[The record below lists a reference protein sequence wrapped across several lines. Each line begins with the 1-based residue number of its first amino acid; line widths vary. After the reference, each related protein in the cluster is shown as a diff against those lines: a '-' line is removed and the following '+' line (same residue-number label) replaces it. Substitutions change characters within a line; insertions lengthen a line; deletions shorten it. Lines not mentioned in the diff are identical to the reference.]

1 MNKKYIWIIT
11 LVGIAFCIPKINA
24 LKHTF
29 LITEH
34 HPVSIQES
42 KNIEMGI
49 LLNKDKDN
57 PVFIQV
63 DHIENRWDIA
73 KTLWPILLF
82 GFCLLVISVEMYSIN
97 NYRQLKKAKKKADAA
112 LSDTTRCK
120 KELEELYD
128 EEIIKARHQIKLEE
142 KEALR
147 IKLTLCHNKEKSIME
162 KERQIQQ
169 KEDQINQYIEQW
181 QQEKEHFTKAFN
193 HMKQTKSNAK
203 SAQIRLKNEKQLIS
217 QFLEQS
223 NWKIEGEKLTYEKL
237 KSLSKEHNKITKD

>member
-24 LKHTF
+24 LKYTF
-29 LITEH
+29 LITDL
-34 HPVSIQES
+34 HPISRQES
-42 KNIEMGI
+42 KNIEMSI
-49 LLNKDKDN
+49 VLNKDKDN
-57 PVFIQV
+57 PVFMQV
-63 DHIENRWDIA
+63 DHIENCWDIA

-112 LSDTTRCK
+112 LSDTTKYK

-128 EEIIKARHQIKLEE
+128 DDIIKARHQIKLEE

-181 QQEKEHFTKAFN
+181 QQEKEHFTNAFN

-203 SAQIRLKNEKQLIS
+203 SAQIRLKNEKQLMR
-217 QFLEQS
+217 QFLDQS
-223 NWKIEGEKLTYEKL
+223 NWEIEGEKLTYEKL
-237 KSLSKEHNKITKD
+237 KSLSKEHKKITEN